1 MLDNFAEAEVTTNG
15 TGHSARTGTEAADIW
30 QSSEQVSQRLLAWN
44 TLNIAGGVLAS
55 LIAGKNQRLR
65 GVAGQA
71 VGWGVINSAIAVLGR
86 SATRRRAL
94 KPDARRPERL
104 RKEARNLRVLLWV
117 NAGLDVLYMI
127 GGLAFASRA
136 KGDTPKAEMQRG
148 TGLGIVM
155 QGAFLFIFDLICA
168 FRVPD
173 HKDSR

>member
-1 MLDNFAEAEVTTNG
+1 MLDNFAEVEVRG
-15 TGHSARTGTEAADIW
+15 AAQAAQPADTPAPQDIW
-30 QSSEQVSQRLLAWN
+30 QASEEISRRLLGWN
-44 TLNIAGGVLAS
+44 MLNLVGGALAS
-55 LIAGKNQRLR
+55 LLAGKNYRLR

-71 VGWGVINSAIAVLGR
+71 VGWGMINAAIAILGR
-86 SATRRRAL
+86 KATRQRAL

-127 GGLAFASRA
+127 GGLALARRA

-155 QGAFLFIFDLICA
+155 QGAFLFIFDLIHA

-173 HKDSR
+173 PT